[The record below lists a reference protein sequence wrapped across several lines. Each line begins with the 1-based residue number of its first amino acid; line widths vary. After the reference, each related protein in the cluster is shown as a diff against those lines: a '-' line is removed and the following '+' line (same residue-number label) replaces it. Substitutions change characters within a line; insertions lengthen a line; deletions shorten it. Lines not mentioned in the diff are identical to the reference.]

1 MELLLIPFAARYGG
15 FRVNAKLRRACR
27 RRKRR
32 LLQRID
38 KKQGASRT
46 PMIRPPRSNYELAE
60 KPQAVACGG
69 LGMIMDLVR
78 ETGLRDEINRAARV
92 LKVYAPYDEADH
104 VLNIALNLLT
114 GGTCLEHLE
123 ERRNDE
129 AYLDALG
136 APRIPDPTTAGD
148 FCRRFDEFK
157 TLLLLQGINRARRVV
172 WEQQPQE
179 FFKQATIEAD
189 GTLVET
195 CGEKKEGIGMNY
207 QGQWGYHPLVVS
219 LAETQEVLYLANRP
233 GNRPS
238 HEHAA
243 FYFDLAIDEC
253 RRADFEKIVLRG
265 DTDFSLTEN
274 FDRWDREGVEFVFGL
289 DAMPNLVEIAETID
303 EQEWTRLRRKT
314 KPRAGP
320 SRAKRPNHK
329 EAFVREKG
337 YKNLKL
343 RGESYAE
350 FDYQPTK
357 CSRSYRVVVLRKTI
371 DVDQGQQRLFEE
383 VRYFFYVT
391 NAQPSELPA
400 RQVIASANRRCNQ
413 ENTISQLK
421 ACGALAAPL
430 DSLASNGAYMAIASL
445 AWTLTR
451 WCGLMIRPAGRKDQ
465 RAAQDAVRR
474 RVIRMEFATFA
485 GALVQVPAQVIR
497 TARRVV
503 YRLLTYRPSV
513 DALLL
518 IHEHVRRPL
527 RC

>member
-1 MELLLIPFAARYGG
+1 LLR
-15 FRVNAKLRRACR
+15 
-27 RRKRR
+27 
-32 LLQRID
+32 RID
-38 KKQGASRT
+38 KRKGASRT
-46 PMIRPPRSNYELAE
+46 PMIKPPRARYELAE
-60 KPQAVACGG
+60 KQQAVACGG
-69 LGMIMDLVR
+69 LGMILELIKQVR
-78 ETGLRDEINRAARV
+78 LRDEINRAV
-92 LKVYAPYDEADH
+92 SVFKLYAPYDEADH
-104 VLNIALNLLT
+104 VFNIALNLLT

-172 WEQQPQE
+172 WKQQPQE

-189 GTLVET
+189 GTMVET
-195 CGEKKEGIGMNY
+195 CGEKKQGIGMNY

-219 LAETQEVLYLANRP
+219 LAETQEVLYLANRS

-238 HEHAA
+238 HEGAA

-253 RRADFEKIVLRG
+253 RRAGFEKIVLRG
-265 DTDFSLTEN
+265 DTDFSLTEH
-274 FDRWDREGVEFVFGL
+274 FDRWNASGVEFVFGV
-289 DAMPNLVEIAETID
+289 DAMPNLVEIAENLD
-303 EQEWTRLRRKT
+303 ESAWTRLRRKT

-329 EAFVREKG
+329 EAFVQEKG

-350 FDYQPTK
+350 FDYRPTK
-357 CSRSYRVVVLRKTI
+357 CSRSYRVVALRKTI
-371 DVDQGQQRLFEE
+371 DVDQGQSRLFEE

-391 NAQPSELPA
+391 NAQRGELPA

-413 ENTISQLK
+413 ENTIAQLK

-430 DSLASNGAYMAIASL
+430 DSLASNGAYMAMASL

-465 RAAQDAVRR
+465 RTAQQDVRR
-474 RVIRMEFATFA
+474 RVIRMEFAMFVN
-485 GALVQVPAQVIR
+485 ALMQVPAQIIR
-497 TARRVV
+497 TARRLV

-513 DALLL
+513 DAMLLM
-518 IHEHVRRPL
+518 HEHIRRPL